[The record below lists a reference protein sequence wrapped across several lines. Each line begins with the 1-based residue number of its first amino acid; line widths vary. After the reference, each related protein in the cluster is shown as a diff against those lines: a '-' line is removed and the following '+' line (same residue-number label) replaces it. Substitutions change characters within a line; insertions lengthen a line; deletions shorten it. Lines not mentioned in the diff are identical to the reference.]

1 MQNFIINKNDIYYID
16 FVPSLYRN
24 KINEVNNNF
33 LKDYKQLYID
43 TKLQLLNIINY
54 VIKSMFYLDINK
66 LKEFKNNLIN
76 YIEKNFRITLDF
88 NYNNITLKKFDLINK
103 YIEGY
108 ISKEDFD
115 KEYKKINKR

>member
-1 MQNFIINKNDIYYID
+1 
-16 FVPSLYRN
+16 
-24 KINEVNNNF
+24 
-33 LKDYKQLYID
+33 
-43 TKLQLLNIINY
+43 
-54 VIKSMFYLDINK
+54 MFYLDINK
-66 LKEFKNNLIN
+66 LKKFKNNLIN